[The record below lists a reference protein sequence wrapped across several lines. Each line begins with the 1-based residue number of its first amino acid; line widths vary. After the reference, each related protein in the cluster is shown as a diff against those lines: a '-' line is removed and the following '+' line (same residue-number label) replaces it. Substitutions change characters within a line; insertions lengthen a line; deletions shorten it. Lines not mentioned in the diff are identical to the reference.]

1 VSTCLVAATS
11 RSTVCFRIPI
21 HPIRA
26 GAESLES
33 GLLYRRLE
41 RRDGSLAVNHVLSR
55 TERELASFFASY
67 DLRLTPVLGEP
78 PDRIGSFGDSWSFD
92 RIQEHLYRYV
102 AYTPIATTTGLAG
115 NVGAYSVDRQA
126 LARRPGTSA
135 WADYSVCCR
144 RKVHGGRTRCCSR
157 QSNSHTA

>member
-1 VSTCLVAATS
+1 MPA
-11 RSTVCFRIPI
+11 
-21 HPIRA
+21 
-26 GAESLES
+26 S
-33 GLLYRRLE
+33 G
-41 RRDGSLAVNHVLSR
+41 VNVLSR
-55 TERELASFFASY
+55 TVRDSRNAAPSAQESSNLPAAQVQLKRAERALASFFASY

-126 LARRPGTSA
+126 LARRPGTST
-135 WADYSVCCR
+135 WAD
-144 RKVHGGRTRCCSR
+144 
-157 QSNSHTA
+157 